1 MEYKL
6 LFVEDEPDLGNV
18 VKQYLE
24 FMGFEVIWCKTA
36 YSAYNT
42 YVKEPHFN
50 LLLIDIQL
58 PDYDGFELAE
68 KVIEQNKDQA
78 FLFLTARNE
87 KKDRIQGLKIGADD
101 YINKPF
107 DVDEL
112 VLRIKNIIRRHT
124 AATINPEIFSAS
136 SGIVLIGDIRFQR
149 ELLKLSFPNKNE
161 ISLTP
166 REAELLEYLHLHK
179 NRILKREEILMQ
191 LWGENDYF
199 LGRSLDVFISR
210 LRKAFNHSSFVSI
223 ENVYGVGFIFNIS
236 SVAKVK
242 AQN

>member
-1 MEYKL
+1 MEHRL
-6 LFVEDEPDLGNV
+6 LFVEDEVDLGNV

-24 FMGFEVIWCKTA
+24 FMGFEVLWCKTA
-36 YSAYNT
+36 CSAYET
-42 YVKEPHFN
+42 YMKDSFFN

-58 PDYDGFELAE
+58 PDYDGFQLSE
-68 KVIEQNKDQA
+68 KIIKQNKNQA

-112 VLRIKNIIRRHT
+112 VLRIKNIIRRHG
-124 AATINPEIFSAS
+124 AALTTSEDVSETIDTLIF
-136 SGIVLIGDIRFQR
+136 GDVHFQR
-149 ELLKLSFPNKNE
+149 ALLKLSFPNGKK

-166 REAELLEYLHLHK
+166 REAALLEYLYLNK
-179 NRILKREEILMQ
+179 NRILKREEILVQ

-210 LRKAFNHSSFVSI
+210 LRKTLNHSSLVSI
-223 ENVYGVGFIFNIS
+223 ENVYGVGFIFSIS
-236 SVAKVK
+236 STSRI
-242 AQN
+242 